1 MNPLLIYICRS
12 YDDYKAYSLQ
22 SIPFDKY
29 FITCGF
35 EVNSYDERDN
45 YSFLNINLEK
55 DVDYIKILRMVLL
68 FSNPYYDVILFDKNN
83 TYDFDSCKNILES
96 LDDIYQK
103 NDLLVVTREHVAIKG
118 FDFSIQNEVE
128 TNPLD
133 FAEQINLALSGEPV
147 EDLYFVKALKEI
159 LPECNYKFSQNA
171 DNLSNDILNLIKSL
185 SRPSANEIA
194 VYNNESPEKNKG
206 YILFTNEEMSNYS
219 FLVRRLDGLKMYLYM

>member
-1 MNPLLIYICRS
+1 MYICRS
-12 YDDYKAYSLQ
+12 YDDYKAFSLQ

-35 EVNSYDERDN
+35 EVNSYDEHDN

-55 DVDYIKILRMVLL
+55 DIDYTKIIRIVLL

-83 TYDFDSCKNILES
+83 IYDFDSCKNILES
-96 LDDIYQK
+96 LSDIYQK
-103 NDLLVVTREHVAIKG
+103 DDLLAITREYIAIKG
-118 FDFSIQNEVE
+118 FDFSIQKEIE

-159 LPECNYKFSQNA
+159 LPECNYRVSQNA
-171 DNLSNDILNLIKSL
+171 NNLSNDILNLIKSFTK
-185 SRPSANEIA
+185 SSVNEIS
-194 VYNNESPEKNKG
+194 VYYNESPEKNKG
-206 YILFTNEEMSNYS
+206 YILFTNDEMFNYS
-219 FLVRRLDGLKMYLYM
+219 FLVKRLDGLRMYFYM

>member
-1 MNPLLIYICRS
+1 M
-12 YDDYKAYSLQ
+12 Q

-35 EVNSYDERDN
+35 EVNSYDEHDN

-55 DVDYIKILRMVLL
+55 DVDYIIILRMVLL

-96 LDDIYQK
+96 LDNIYQK

-118 FDFSIQNEVE
+118 FDFSIQKEVE

-171 DNLSNDILNLIKSL
+171 DNLSNDISGLIKSL
-185 SRPSANEIA
+185 SRPSANEIS

-219 FLVRRLDGLKMYLYM
+219 FLVRRLDGLNMYLYM

>member
-1 MNPLLIYICRS
+1 VNPLLVYICRS
-12 YDDYKAYSLQ
+12 YDDYKAFSLQ

-83 TYDFDSCKNILES
+83 IYDFDSCKNILES
-96 LDDIYQK
+96 LSDIYQK
-103 NDLLVVTREHVAIKG
+103 DDLLAITREYIAIKG
-118 FDFSIQNEVE
+118 FDFSIKKEIE

-133 FAEQINLALSGEPV
+133 FAEKINLALSGEPV

-159 LPECNYKFSQNA
+159 LPECNYRVSQNA
-171 DNLSNDILNLIKSL
+171 NNLSNDILNLIKSFTK
-185 SRPSANEIA
+185 SSVNEIS
-194 VYNNESPEKNKG
+194 VYYNESPEKNKG
-206 YILFTNEEMSNYS
+206 YILFTNDEMFNYS
-219 FLVRRLDGLKMYLYM
+219 FLVKRLDGLRMYFYM

>member
-1 MNPLLIYICRS
+1 MLDNFSDISSFKRHMFKLLGTVKLNSKQLIE
-12 YDDYKAYSLQ
+12 KN
-22 SIPFDKY
+22 
-29 FITCGF
+29 FI
-35 EVNSYDERDN
+35 
-45 YSFLNINLEK
+45 K
-55 DVDYIKILRMVLL
+55 DVDYIIILRMVLL

-96 LDDIYQK
+96 LDNIYQK

-118 FDFSIQNEVE
+118 FDFSIQKEVE

-171 DNLSNDILNLIKSL
+171 DNLSNDILNLIKSIT
-185 SRPSANEIA
+185 RPSANEIS

>member
-1 MNPLLIYICRS
+1 VNPLLVYICRS
-12 YDDYKAYSLQ
+12 YDDYKAFSLQ

-35 EVNSYDERDN
+35 EVNSYDEHDN

-55 DVDYIKILRMVLL
+55 DIDYTKIIRIVLL

-83 TYDFDSCKNILES
+83 IYDFDSCKNILES
-96 LDDIYQK
+96 LSDIYQK
-103 NDLLVVTREHVAIKG
+103 DDLLAITREYIAIKG
-118 FDFSIQNEVE
+118 FDFSIQKEIE

-159 LPECNYKFSQNA
+159 LPECNYRVSQNA
-171 DNLSNDILNLIKSL
+171 NNLSNDILNLIKSFTK
-185 SRPSANEIA
+185 SSVNEIS
-194 VYNNESPEKNKG
+194 VYYNESPEKNKG
-206 YILFTNEEMSNYS
+206 YILFTNDEMFNYS
-219 FLVRRLDGLKMYLYM
+219 FLVKRLDGLRMYFYM